1 MKEKLFVLT
10 GPTAVGKT
18 SLSIALAK
26 KLGGEIISA
35 DSMQIYKYMDIGT
48 AKVKAEEME
57 DVPHHLIDIVYP
69 DEEFT
74 VSDYQKQATK
84 LIKELNHKGRLPIIV
99 GGTGLY
105 INSLVYELQFAK
117 VPPNEE
123 LRQRYE
129 ELANSYGNEYLHE
142 KLSRID
148 EESSQRIHVADR
160 KRIIRALEI
169 YEETGKT
176 MTEYNKN
183 FRKETNKYDL
193 AMVCLN
199 MDRAQLYERI
209 NKRVD
214 LMLNDGLVEEVKEIL
229 KMGYD
234 KESVA
239 LQGIGYKEIIMY
251 LDGQISLDRT
261 VELIK
266 QGSRNY
272 AKRQLTWFRRDK
284 RIHWVDV
291 GDFDGFEEL
300 INYLTKHVNDKIK
313 P

>member
-129 ELANSYGNEYLHE
+129 ELANTYGNEYLHE

-214 LMLNDGLVEEVKEIL
+214 LMLNDGLVEEVKVIL

-251 LDGQISLDRT
+251 LDGQISLDRA

>member
-84 LIKELNHKGRLPIIV
+84 LIKELNQKGRLPIIV

-129 ELANSYGNEYLHE
+129 ELANTYGNEYLHE

-214 LMLNDGLVEEVKEIL
+214 LMLNDGLVEEVKVIL

-251 LDGQISLDRT
+251 LDGQISLDRA

-291 GDFDGFEEL
+291 GDFDDFENL
-300 INYLTKHVNDKIK
+300 VNYLTKYVNDKIK

>member
-84 LIKELNHKGRLPIIV
+84 LIKELNQKGRLPIIV

-129 ELANSYGNEYLHE
+129 ELANTYGNEYLHE

-214 LMLNDGLVEEVKEIL
+214 LMLNDGLVEEVKVIL

-251 LDGQISLDRT
+251 LDGQISFDRA

>member
-84 LIKELNHKGRLPIIV
+84 LIKELNQKGRLPIIV

-129 ELANSYGNEYLHE
+129 ELANTYGNEYLHE

-214 LMLNDGLVEEVKEIL
+214 LMLNDGLVEEVKVIL

-251 LDGQISLDRT
+251 LDGQISLDRA

>member
-214 LMLNDGLVEEVKEIL
+214 LMLNDGLVEEVKVIL

-251 LDGQISLDRT
+251 LDGQISLDRA